1 MTKQARK
8 KKVIVEK
15 FIKNI
20 IKDCIKKTSINII
33 KACYNHIKNKVNNI
47 QNIFLIYLIK

>member
-20 IKDCIKKTSINII
+20 IKDCIKK
-33 KACYNHIKNKVNNI
+33 HL
-47 QNIFLIYLIK
+47 LIL